1 MLCKIL
7 KLTSGD
13 TVIGNVVEE
22 SRGYIEVHRPM
33 RVVIVPKVLEEN
45 TFHMSMMKWDPLI
58 NFTLNSRIFKQSIV
72 SVSEATDDVLE
83 VYTELY
89 NQFEAGEHEEN
100 TAEEDTKATA
110 GEDTEDTAGEY
121 TEDTVGEEFIKKKET
136 QKFLDG
142 FQEIDNYLDNE
153 NIYISHI

>member
-100 TAEEDTKATA
+100 IVMQNRNEKFDTLK
-110 GEDTEDTAGEY
+110 
-121 TEDTVGEEFIKKKET
+121 EEFESEEKVEKEIERMKGLAIVSANT
-136 QKFLDG
+136 QT
-142 FQEIDNYLDNE
+142 I
-153 NIYISHI
+153 H

>member
-89 NQFEAGEHEEN
+89 NQFEAGEQEEN
-100 TAEEDTKATA
+100 IVVQKRNEKFDTLK
-110 GEDTEDTAGEY
+110 
-121 TEDTVGEEFIKKKET
+121 EEFESEEKVEKEIERMKGLAIVSANT
-136 QKFLDG
+136 QT
-142 FQEIDNYLDNE
+142 I
-153 NIYISHI
+153 H

>member
-58 NFTLNSRIFKQSIV
+58 NFTIPSRIFKQSIV

-89 NQFEAGEHEEN
+89 NQFEDGEQEEN
-100 TAEEDTKATA
+100 IVLQNRNKAFDTLN
-110 GEDTEDTAGEY
+110 
-121 TEDTVGEEFIKKKET
+121 EEFDSEEKVREEIERMRSLAIVSANT
-136 QKFLDG
+136 QT
-142 FQEIDNYLDNE
+142 I
-153 NIYISHI
+153 H

>member
-7 KLTSGD
+7 KLASGD

-33 RVVIVPKVLEEN
+33 RVVIVPRALEQN
-45 TFHMSMMKWDPLI
+45 TFHMSMMKWDPLM
-58 NFTLNSRIFKQSIV
+58 NFTFPSRIFKQSIV

-89 NQFEAGEHEEN
+89 NQFDAGEHEEN
-100 TAEEDTKATA
+100 IVMQNRNEESDS
-110 GEDTEDTAGEY
+110 
-121 TEDTVGEEFIKKKET
+121 EEIKKVKELSNVSANT
-136 QKFLDG
+136 HT
-142 FQEIDNYLDNE
+142 I
-153 NIYISHI
+153 H